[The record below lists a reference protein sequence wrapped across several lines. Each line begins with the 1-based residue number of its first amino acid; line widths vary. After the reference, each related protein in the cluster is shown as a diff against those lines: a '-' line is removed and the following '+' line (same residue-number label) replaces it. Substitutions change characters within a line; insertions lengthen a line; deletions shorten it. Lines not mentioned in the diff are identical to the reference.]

1 MISVYDRNETDFF
14 HNGIVLSEVIQCII
28 EEELNGKYVLELVHP
43 IDKQGRW
50 EYLTEENII
59 KADGQLFRIYST
71 EKTLDRIYVYARHIF
86 YDLLHN
92 FLEDVRPTNLNGAA
106 ALDWILSHTLYSHP
120 FTGTSDIDTIN
131 TRYFVRVNPVEAIL
145 GDDGLVER
153 WGGELVRDNFTIKLL
168 KQRGSNKG
176 AKIAYGKNLLGLEV
190 KRDMDTVVTRI
201 MPVGRDGL
209 LLPEKYVDSPLIDN
223 YAYPRVRVIQFDIGV
238 DEETTEEEAYEKLR
252 QASRELYEK
261 NKIDIPTVN
270 ITVNL
275 LLLENTEEY
284 KNLKQLEKVELGDI
298 VSCTDNPLKITFE
311 AKVIRVKKDV
321 IANRNVEVELGQ
333 YKKGISNT
341 IRDVLKNISE
351 EIKNTSSSLEES
363 IEKATQLL
371 TNALGG
377 HVLKRPGELLIMDTD
392 DPATAEKVW
401 RWNLNGL
408 GYSSNGING
417 PYRLAMTMDGQIV
430 ADFITTGTLDANL
443 IKTGTLRG
451 RKVEW
456 NLEDGTLLIG
466 NNTEDYNLYYDGN
479 NLRIKFS
486 GNDLE
491 SELNSTAKIDTVN
504 ELLNNVTTQFGES
517 LNQRSDEILNEV
529 NNSLSEVES
538 KIKSELSAEIQLTAE
553 QLQISFTELQEI
565 LDGNNTLLNSITTYF
580 NFSDEG
586 FTIGK
591 SNSPFKI
598 NLTNEQMTFLENEA
612 PVAWINAQRLYI
624 TDAQITN
631 SFILGNHIWEKYNDQ
646 LTFVRYLG

>member
-14 HNGIVLSEVIQCII
+14 HNGIILTEAIHCTI
-28 EEELNGKYVLELVHP
+28 EEELNGKYVLELIHS
-43 IDKQGRW
+43 IDKQGKW
-50 EYLTEENII
+50 EYLVEENII

-106 ALDWILSHTLYSHP
+106 ALDWILSHTLYPHP
-120 FTGTSDIDTIN
+120 FKGTSDIDTIN
-131 TRYFVRVNPVEAIL
+131 TRYFIRTNPVDAIL
-145 GDDGLVER
+145 GPDGIAER

-176 AKIAYGKNLLGLEV
+176 AKIVYGKNLLGLEV

-201 MPVGRDGL
+201 MPIGRDEL
-209 LLPEKYVDSPLIDN
+209 LLPEKYVDSPLIGN
-223 YAYPRVRVIQFDIGV
+223 YVYPRVREIKFDIGV

-252 QASRELYEK
+252 QASRELYKK

-311 AKVIRVKKDV
+311 AKVIRLKKDV
-321 IANRNVEVELGQ
+321 IANKNVEVELGQ
-333 YKKGISNT
+333 YKKGISNA

-363 IEKATQLL
+363 IEKATKLL

-392 DPATAEKVW
+392 DPATAKKVW

-417 PYRLAMTMDGQIV
+417 PYRLAITMDGQIV
-430 ADFITTGTLDANL
+430 ADFITIGTLDANL

-466 NNTEDYNLYYDGN
+466 NSKKDYNLYYDGN
-479 NLRIKFS
+479 NLSIKL
-486 GNDLE
+486 NNKKTIETALTELE
-491 SELNSTAKIDTVN
+491 TGLQDYTNQKTQEAIDNIQVGGRNLLRNSKGPFILEPKNTGQAIDNYNYYRFYCDMELNETYTISADIEIKHGDFNKVTVFPYPDGKPA
-504 ELLNNVTTQFGES
+504 QF
-517 LNQRSDEILNEV
+517 LFLQT
-529 NNSLSEVES
+529 VES
-538 KIKSELSAEIQLTAE
+538 STPS
-553 QLQISFTELQEI
+553 
-565 LDGNNTLLNSITTYF
+565 
-580 NFSDEG
+580 
-586 FTIGK
+586 
-591 SNSPFKI
+591 
-598 NLTNEQMTFLENEA
+598 
-612 PVAWINAQRLYI
+612 
-624 TDAQITN
+624 
-631 SFILGNHIWEKYNDQ
+631 
-646 LTFVRYLG
+646 